1 MGTYPGVALAHRF
14 FSGTGASYD
23 HIVNLCT
30 FGVDRWW
37 KKKIMSAVPPGPV
50 RIVDQACGTGI
61 LTFKLATRFP
71 QAHVIGVELREEYLA
86 IAKQKAAALHLVN
99 VDLILGRAEEVY
111 LRDVDCITSS
121 YLAKYAEIP
130 KLICN
135 ASMML
140 RKGGFLIVHDFTYP
154 QDPAFARI
162 WETYFKLLQAL
173 GRKGY
178 QAWQTIF
185 AELPVLLRRTR
196 WPAELTVALRERAF
210 AEIVFTPMTLGTS
223 AMIVARKT

>member
-23 HIVNLCT
+23 HIVNWCT

-37 KKKIMSAVPPGPV
+37 KKKIMRAVPAGPV

-61 LTFKLATRFP
+61 LTFKLATSFP
-71 QAHVIGVELREEYLA
+71 QARVIGVELREEYLT
-86 IAKQKAAALHLVN
+86 IAKQKAAALHLDN

-111 LRDVDCITSS
+111 LRNIDCITSS

-130 KLICN
+130 RLICN

-140 RKGGFLIVHDFTYP
+140 RKGGCLIVHDFIYP
-154 QDPAFARI
+154 PDPAFARI
-162 WETYFKLLQAL
+162 WEIYFKLLQTM
-173 GRKGY
+173 GRRGY
-178 QAWQTIF
+178 PAWETVF
-185 AELPVLLRRTR
+185 EELPLLLRRTR
-196 WPAELTVALRERAF
+196 WPAELSEALREYAF
-210 AEIVFTPMTLGTS
+210 TEIVFTPMTLGTS
-223 AMIVARKT
+223 AMIVARKA

>member
-1 MGTYPGVALAHRF
+1 METYPGAALAHRF
-14 FSGTGASYD
+14 FSGTGTSYD

-37 KKKIMSAVPPGPV
+37 KKKIMRAVPRGSE

-71 QAHVIGVELREEYLA
+71 KSHITGVELRQEYLT
-86 IAKQKAAALHLVN
+86 IAKQKAVALRLSN
-99 VDLILGRAEEVY
+99 VDFILGRAEEVF
-111 LRDVDCITSS
+111 LNDVDCITSS

-130 KLICN
+130 KLISN

-140 RKGGFLIVHDFTYP
+140 RKGGCLIVHDFIYP
-154 QDPAFARI
+154 PDPAFARI
-162 WETYFKLLQAL
+162 WEIYFKLLQTL
-173 GRKGY
+173 GRRGY
-178 QAWQTIF
+178 QAWETIF

-196 WPAELTVALRERAF
+196 WPAELTAALREYAF
-210 AEIVFTPMTLGTS
+210 TEIVSTPMTLGTS
-223 AMIVARKT
+223 AMIVARKA